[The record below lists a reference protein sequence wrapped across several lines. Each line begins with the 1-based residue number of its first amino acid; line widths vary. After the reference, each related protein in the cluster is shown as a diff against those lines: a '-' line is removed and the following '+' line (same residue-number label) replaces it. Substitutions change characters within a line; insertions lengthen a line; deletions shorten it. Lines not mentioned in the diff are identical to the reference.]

1 MNDFLDVLQLREAHC
16 SGHYDECVPF
26 IEKFIFLCNVFALEC
41 TACSA
46 ISDAYE
52 LLKLALN
59 VNVPPGVRFRNG
71 RILRVL
77 TYISMASLYRR
88 RKKLNAALKMMMR
101 AQQLEARMPLA
112 TCRSFNWNVRP
123 GPSPLTLLHTGCLLS
138 QLSRKREAA
147 LAWSEALALVDQMQR
162 NICTVEPTSRF
173 LWKLIPP
180 ALYKSFVA
188 NLSPICKSSDE
199 LFVADGRRSGLSS
212 AHASVRSALST
223 AHTHQSQ
230 RNMADSLSADASI
243 MFLMRWNSL
252 ACVSAEVFAALHNL
266 ASAHEQAMRHDIS
279 GVLHIQCVCSAVK
292 NWGLP
297 YMHEVTDVR
306 ALDVSGAQVVTLV
319 EEQKDAPGWTVNVIR
334 CLRS

>member
-1 MNDFLDVLQLREAHC
+1 MSDFLDVLQLREAHC
-16 SGHYDECVPF
+16 GGQYDQCVPF

-41 TACSA
+41 SACSA

-59 VNVPPGVRFRNG
+59 VNVPSGVRFRNG

-77 TYISMASLYRR
+77 TYISMASIYRR
-88 RKKLNAALKMMMR
+88 RKKLNAALKMMVR
-101 AQQLEARMPLA
+101 AQQLEARMPPD

-123 GPSPLTLLHTGCLLS
+123 GSSPLTLLHTGCLLS

-147 LAWSEALALVDQMQR
+147 LAWSEALTLVDQMQR

-180 ALYKSFVA
+180 ALLKSFVA
-188 NLSPICKSSDE
+188 CLSPLCLRSDDS
-199 LFVADGRRSGLSS
+199 FVPDGSRSALSS
-212 AHASVRSALST
+212 SHAGARSALST
-223 AHTHQSQ
+223 AHTQ
-230 RNMADSLSADASI
+230 RSHRSLPGFSSADASVH
-243 MFLMRWNSL
+243 FLSQWNSL
-252 ACVSAEVFAALHNL
+252 ACVSVEVFAALHNL

-279 GVLHIQCVCSAVK
+279 GALHIQSVCNAVS

-297 YMHEVTDVR
+297 YMDEVTDVK
-306 ALDVSGAQVVTLV
+306 AIDSSGAQMITLI
-319 EEQKDAPGWTVNVIR
+319 EQQKDAPGWNSNILR